1 MHSAIVAACFLLIVL
16 VPCLVAMQSASKE
29 GRSGNTDEH
38 VIAPPAAAFVERRKG
53 DRRAGPSRIRMA
65 AEAALGKDAPVANT
79 VGQQPSRVR
88 NVAAALVHRAPA
100 HSPMA
105 AGDPGSRKQSIR
117 ELRAKHAAAK
127 SARS

>member
-1 MHSAIVAACFLLIVL
+1 MHSVIIAACFLLIVL

-38 VIAPPAAAFVERRKG
+38 VIAPPVTPAVERRKG
-53 DRRAGPSRIRMA
+53 DRRKGPSRIRMA
-65 AEAALGKDAPVANT
+65 ADAALGKDAPVANAA
-79 VGQQPSRVR
+79 GQRPSRVR
-88 NVAAALVHRAPA
+88 QVAAALVRRPPA

-105 AGDPGSRKQSIR
+105 AGDPGERKQSIR